1 MFAPKNASTLQ
12 GAQFFGPS
20 LFFSHRTL
28 NGLTGSFVTQIDSG
42 GFSGI
47 KGQQRTAKL
56 KFEAMLLLDMVTSA
70 RTC

>member
-12 GAQFFGPS
+12 GAQFFGP
-20 LFFSHRTL
+20 HRTL

-56 KFEAMLLLDMVTSA
+56 KFEAIFLLGYGEQVLRS
-70 RTC
+70 